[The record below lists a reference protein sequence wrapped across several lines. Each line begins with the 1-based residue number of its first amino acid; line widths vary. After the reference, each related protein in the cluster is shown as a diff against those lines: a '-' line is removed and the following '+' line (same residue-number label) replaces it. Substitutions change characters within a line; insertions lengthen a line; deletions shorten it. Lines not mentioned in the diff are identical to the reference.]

1 MIQAV
6 FPTVLNF
13 LEKFIQS
20 PERIGKYLSSPSS
33 VLFIYASNEPG
44 GCLQTFGD
52 CREGQ
57 MPAALQ
63 RRKLDTSLPAAGT
76 LIADRS
82 GFASVQQQLQE
93 SGVMVLGAFVGKPLA
108 GNRIAALVV
117 IFLEYIV
124 PGRISHDLDPADQ
137 EEHEENRSWETTH
150 ITQLLDAVDAVAAYG
165 GEAEDA

>member
-1 MIQAV
+1 MVIQAV

-33 VLFIYASNEPG
+33 GLYIAARVK
-44 GCLQTFGD
+44 C
-52 CREGQ
+52 
-57 MPAALQ
+57 PAALQ
-63 RRKLDTSLPAAGT
+63 RRKLDAPLLAAGT

-82 GFASVQQQLQE
+82 GFASVQQPLQE

-137 EEHEENRSWETTH
+137 EEHEENRSRETTH

>member
-1 MIQAV
+1 M
-6 FPTVLNF
+6 
-13 LEKFIQS
+13 
-20 PERIGKYLSSPSS
+20 
-33 VLFIYASNEPG
+33 
-44 GCLQTFGD
+44 
-52 CREGQ
+52 
-57 MPAALQ
+57 
-63 RRKLDTSLPAAGT
+63 
-76 LIADRS
+76 
-82 GFASVQQQLQE
+82 QQQLQE
-93 SGVMVLGAFVGKPLA
+93 SGVMVLGAFAGKPLA